1 MMVATIMHLLL
12 LSIVLAIMTL
22 QSFFRVENFL
32 AESENLSVDELH
44 ISEAVP
50 PTQKKLKLCSN
61 NNPSIVHLL
70 K

>member
-1 MMVATIMHLLL
+1 MMVAIIKHLLL
-12 LSIVLAIMTL
+12 LSIVLAIMTI

-32 AESENLSVDELH
+32 AELENLSIDEH
-44 ISEAVP
+44 HVSEAVP
-50 PTQKKLKLCSN
+50 PTQKLKLCSN